1 LAVLADSADEAV
13 PRGERRAALPLSQE
27 FSTFLDLVRLVAAFT
42 VFLGHL
48 SDPSLGGEALRGFLP
63 LAKSAVIAFF
73 VLSGY
78 VIAWSAQRDGTAT
91 QYAVNRA
98 ARIYSVALPA
108 LLLTWGLDLFLRS
121 YDPALL
127 RSAYQLVHPWKYLP
141 LFVTFTSEFW
151 FLNENAFSNIP
162 FWSLSYEVWY
172 YVVFGILV
180 FARGPWRWW
189 LSGVVLLLMGPRLW
203 LLFPTWLL
211 GVAICR
217 FHEQHA
223 LPRGWARP
231 LLVLGAAAMIALKW
245 SGIDDSLNDAFNA
258 ALQGFPAARLRY
270 SQNVVGDTLFALA
283 VGTMILAARDARL
296 SLLKPAHA
304 VVAALASVSFSLY
317 LVHFP
322 LLLTFGALMPR
333 QCLAIALSTLAVAI
347 AFGMV
352 FERRKRLLRRWLLQA
367 VKRLQSLLPSQTQHR
382 AG

>member
-1 LAVLADSADEAV
+1 M

-27 FSTFLDLVRLVAAFT
+27 FSTFLDLVRLVAALT

-48 SDPSLGGEALRGFLP
+48 SDASLGGEALRGFLP

-78 VIAWSAQRDGTAT
+78 VIAWSARRDGTAT
-91 QYAVNRA
+91 RYAVNRA

-108 LLLTWGLDLFLRS
+108 LLLTWALDLFLRS
-121 YDPALL
+121 YDPVVVK
-127 RSAYQLVHPWKYLP
+127 SAYQLVHPLKYLP
-141 LFVTFTSEFW
+141 LFLTFTTDFW
-151 FLNENAFSNIP
+151 FLNENAFSNLP
-162 FWSLSYEVWY
+162 FWSLCYEVWY
-172 YVVFGILV
+172 YVVFGILL

-189 LSGVVLLLMGPRLW
+189 LAGAVLLLMGPRLW

-217 FHEQHA
+217 FHESHT

-231 LLVLGAAAMIALKW
+231 LLVLGAVALVALKW
-245 SGIDDSLNDAFNA
+245 SAVDDRLDDAFNA
-258 ALQGFPAARLRY
+258 ALHGIPAAYLRY

-283 VGTMILAARDARL
+283 VGMMILAARDARL
-296 SLLKPAHA
+296 AILKPAHA
-304 VVAALASVSFSLY
+304 AVAALASVSFSLY

-333 QCLAIALSTLAVAI
+333 QCLAIGLSTLALVVG
-347 AFGMV
+347 FGMV
-352 FERRKRLLRRWLLQA
+352 FERHKRVLRRWLLEA
-367 VKRLQSLLPSQTQHR
+367 VKRVQAVLPAR
-382 AG
+382 APRGAG